1 MTSHPQNP
9 EEFYRDRFSGS
20 LFIIKAGGRIITD
33 DKARHDLLATIKD
46 FISADIK
53 VMLVYGGGHV
63 IDSALKEHNIKTRRQ
78 DGRRITNAQSI
89 PVIQSVMSAH
99 LSGLI
104 LQSMAEAGFKNGLCL
119 PAMPAHWTDIE
130 LRPRDKKDYGY
141 DGTIP
146 KVHAAQILSLLN
158 STPFIATP
166 SLAISKSNAV
176 NVNADMAAISIACWT
191 QARKLIFL
199 SDVDGVMINGEKASV
214 LSDEE
219 IEKHIRSGQI
229 EGGMKVK
236 MESCLEALDRGVR
249 RVHLINGLKEHALA
263 REVYEPM
270 GTGTMIL
277 RESDKDRYF
286 EEIKFDE
293 AS

>member
-1 MTSHPQNP
+1 MTSQPKNP

-33 DKARHDLLATIKD
+33 KKARADLLKTIKD

-63 IDSALKEHNIKTRRQ
+63 IDTALKERNIKTRKQ
-78 DGRRITNAQSI
+78 DGRRITNAESI

-104 LQSMAEAGFKNGLCL
+104 LQSMAEADFKNGLCL

-146 KVHAAQILSLLN
+146 KVHAAPILSLLN
-158 STPFIATP
+158 SSPFIATP
-166 SLAISKSNAV
+166 SLAISKNNAV

-199 SDVDGVMINGEKASV
+199 SDVDGVMIDGEKASV

-219 IEKHIRSGQI
+219 IEKHIHSGQI

-249 RVHLINGLKEHALA
+249 RVHLINGLKEQALA
-263 REVYEPM
+263 REVYDPM

-286 EEIKFDE
+286 EEIKFEDV
-293 AS
+293 S